1 MRRGLWL
8 PWRLNGLLII
18 LSYRRKKCPH
28 RGEQF
33 AVQTHFIHSNIF
45 NMPLMESE
53 AAPAGPSNDLPD
65 RLPFPPTTYS
75 HILHCSYHDWH
86 RRYRSLAPKSRVI
99 PLTAPFVEY
108 LRADGIVLPPEA
120 AAPTD
125 DAHLDEFSDSGEE
138 EEDPSTEW
146 KEIHTKIKDT
156 IAELGGIVT
165 PKLNWSAPKDA
176 TFMNATNDLQCR
188 TPNDIYLLFK
198 SSDFITHDLDHPFD
212 DCVPDNTEDS
222 TPSTVDSPLPEVP
235 YSLVLRKYV
244 NFNPSLEFR
253 CFVRN
258 RVLLCITQRDQNHFD
273 FLFPMRDMLRSR
285 IQSFFDDKLKDSFPE
300 SNFVFDVY
308 IPQPHTRVWL
318 VDINPWA
325 QRTDPLLYSWLEI
338 LQKKDPIGVQEE
350 DDGAEEFVRISL
362 HDGKIMTSGT
372 AEELDREDDAS
383 SSSESEAEDDA
394 EGDDDQAPFL
404 PEFRLIKKDDPEAYA
419 FSSTQYSAHKVPREL
434 VDASLQGP
442 GGMSEFMGQ
451 WNEIL
456 KKQEQE
462 DKNAG
467 SDSE

>member
-1 MRRGLWL
+1 M
-8 PWRLNGLLII
+8 
-18 LSYRRKKCPH
+18 
-28 RGEQF
+28 
-33 AVQTHFIHSNIF
+33 
-45 NMPLMESE
+45 
-53 AAPAGPSNDLPD
+53 
-65 RLPFPPTTYS
+65 
-75 HILHCSYHDWH
+75 
-86 RRYRSLAPKSRVI
+86 I
-99 PLTAPFVEY
+99 PLTAAFVEY
-108 LRADGIVLPPEA
+108 LRADGIVLAPEA
-120 AAPTD
+120 AAPSD
-125 DAHLDEFSDSGEE
+125 DDHLDEFSDSGEE
-138 EEDPSTEW
+138 ELDPTTEW
-146 KEIHTKIKDT
+146 QDIHNTIKST

-176 TFMNATNDLQCR
+176 TFMNATNDTQCR
-188 TPNDIYLLFK
+188 TPNDIYLLLK

-222 TPSTVDSPLPEVP
+222 TSSAVDAPLPEVP
-235 YSLVLRKYV
+235 YCLVLRKYV
-244 NFNPSLEFR
+244 NFNTSLEFR

-258 RVLLCITQRDQNHFD
+258 RVLLCMTQRDQNHFD

-285 IQSFFDDKLKDSFPE
+285 IQSFFDDKLKDTFPE

-308 IPQPHTRVWL
+308 IPEPHNRVWL
-318 VDINPWA
+318 IDINPWA

-338 LQKKDPIGVQEE
+338 LQKKDPVGVQEE
-350 DDGAEEFVRISL
+350 EDVAEEFVRISL
-362 HDGKIMTSGT
+362 HDGKITTSGT
-372 AEELDREDDAS
+372 SEEPDDEDDGS
-383 SSSESEAEDDA
+383 SSSESEAENDV

-442 GGMSEFMGQ
+442 GGMSEFMGK

-462 DKNAG
+462 DKNN